1 LILGV
6 YLAKVAVVKGES
18 RKANI
23 LKALKMMENDID
35 KGIAAKGSD
44 TLFIKVNGIDS
55 KYPVACT
62 HPDALEAVLE
72 FFYDKFGKV
81 IVGDNTYVFSRKGEN
96 IYAAMKSK
104 FKKIKFSDLTE
115 YKTKNIHFRGIH
127 NGKVGAKASLLPQK
141 AYTISLAL
149 PKTHDAFIY
158 TGCAKNM
165 FGCVISNRP
174 SMHGLR
180 IYDRLFLNL
189 VVRSNSIKN
198 ENMLEVL
205 SNVKAD
211 LSILDGFVA
220 MEGNGP
226 LEGTEVGFGIAA
238 CGTDEIA
245 IDSLVSNMMGFDK
258 IPYLEMCGERGIGV
272 SDISKIKV
280 VKRGFDDLDQVR
292 IRARPHYLINYLTV
306 TDGIKY
312 WLPVV
317 DIKLIFYILKR
328 FYRIKDKLREYIQKR
343 RQRL

>member
-1 LILGV
+1 
-6 YLAKVAVVKGES
+6 
-18 RKANI
+18 
-23 LKALKMMENDID
+23 
-35 KGIAAKGSD
+35 
-44 TLFIKVNGIDS
+44 
-55 KYPVACT
+55 
-62 HPDALEAVLE
+62 
-72 FFYDKFGKV
+72 
-81 IVGDNTYVFSRKGEN
+81 
-96 IYAAMKSK
+96 
-104 FKKIKFSDLTE
+104 
-115 YKTKNIHFRGIH
+115 
-127 NGKVGAKASLLPQK
+127 
-141 AYTISLAL
+141 
-149 PKTHDAFIY
+149 
-158 TGCAKNM
+158 
-165 FGCVISNRP
+165 
-174 SMHGLR
+174 
-180 IYDRLFLNL
+180 
-189 VVRSNSIKN
+189 
-198 ENMLEVL
+198 
-205 SNVKAD
+205 
-211 LSILDGFVA
+211 